1 MFVQFIL
8 TNKKIQIMRTKLS
21 LIVIAIFLI
30 LMGCAND
37 KENTQNTYGFV
48 FTMSNAL
55 SGNELIQY
63 KINTDGSL
71 SLAATLA
78 TTGLGTGTNL
88 SSQGSV
94 ILSTDKKFVFVVNAG
109 DNSLSSF
116 LMLPTGVM
124 TFVGKYNLQGIRPIS
139 ITQRGNL
146 VYVLCSE
153 GATGV
158 SSFEGFVLTS
168 SGVLIAIPNSKQ
180 TFPIDVHPA
189 QISFVHNNVLVVSE
203 RATNQLSS
211 YNLDPTTNISI
222 SSQNITTSHVFPY
235 GFAVNSLGQIF
246 VTEASASSSVSSYLV
261 SQTGE
266 LNAISTLSNAQ
277 AGACWAA
284 INSTSTICYS
294 SNAGANTISSFEISS
309 TGTLTTT
316 QTAIDLGVGNSPL
329 DIGLSS
335 NDKYLFVLAGT
346 SDKILPFKVEGTALS
361 PIDCE
366 PIYVPGAAYGLA
378 VY

>member
-1 MFVQFIL
+1 
-8 TNKKIQIMRTKLS
+8 MRTKLS
-21 LIVIAIFLI
+21 LTVIAIFLI
-30 LMGCAND
+30 VMGCSND
-37 KENTQNTYGFV
+37 KENTQNTDGFV

-71 SLAATLA
+71 SLEATMA
-78 TTGLGTGTNL
+78 TMGLGTGANL

-94 ILSTDKKFVFVVNAG
+94 ILSADKRFVFVVNAG

-116 LMLPTGVM
+116 LIMPTGVM

-158 SSFEGFVLTS
+158 SSFEGFVLSS
-168 SGVLIAIPNSKQ
+168 SGVLTAIPNSKQ
-180 TFPIDVHPA
+180 TFPIDVNPA
-189 QISFVHNNVLVVSE
+189 QISFVYNNVLVVSE

-222 SSQNITTSHVFPY
+222 SSQNIITSHVYPY

-261 SQTGE
+261 SPAGV
-266 LNAISTLSNAQ
+266 LSSISTLSNAQ

-294 SNAGANTISSFEISS
+294 SNAGANTISSFAISA

-335 NDKYLFVLAGT
+335 NDKYLYVLAGT
-346 SDKILPFKVEGTALS
+346 SDKILPFKVEGTVLS